1 MGRRPMTALL
11 LGLGALL
18 LAVAAGALL
27 GPRPSHTDRADDQMP
42 SVDEIVSGN
51 RQGSRQV
58 ADSRPSRRRSHKRR
72 PSLGTGLV

>member
-27 GPRPSHTDRADDQMP
+27 DPRPHTDRADDQMP
-42 SVDEIVSGN
+42 SMDEIVLT
-51 RQGSRQV
+51 
-58 ADSRPSRRRSHKRR
+58 A
-72 PSLGTGLV
+72 